1 MNINPSGD
9 LHVGPRKPDHVAT
22 SSSASSPFRLD
33 QTETPASPIRLS
45 PARARVSS
53 AATSQLRGR
62 PVAMAMAQ
70 AGMGLTKVV
79 VLVGAGVAGS
89 VVLRNGR
96 LAEILGELQ
105 VHRVFWTRV
114 AL

>member
-1 MNINPSGD
+1 
-9 LHVGPRKPDHVAT
+9 
-22 SSSASSPFRLD
+22 
-33 QTETPASPIRLS
+33 
-45 PARARVSS
+45 
-53 AATSQLRGR
+53 
-62 PVAMAMAQ
+62 MALAQ

-105 VHRVFWTRV
+105 VRRVPWPRASCSD
-114 AL
+114 ALTAACDPGSSIRERGDPDCSGSDVS

>member
-1 MNINPSGD
+1 
-9 LHVGPRKPDHVAT
+9 
-22 SSSASSPFRLD
+22 
-33 QTETPASPIRLS
+33 
-45 PARARVSS
+45 
-53 AATSQLRGR
+53 
-62 PVAMAMAQ
+62 MAMAQ

-105 VHRVFWTRV
+105 VRRGSRSDAACDPSGPDPGSGATRM
-114 AL
+114 LWF

>member
-1 MNINPSGD
+1 
-9 LHVGPRKPDHVAT
+9 
-22 SSSASSPFRLD
+22 
-33 QTETPASPIRLS
+33 
-45 PARARVSS
+45 
-53 AATSQLRGR
+53 
-62 PVAMAMAQ
+62 MAMAQ

-114 AL
+114 ALGRGL